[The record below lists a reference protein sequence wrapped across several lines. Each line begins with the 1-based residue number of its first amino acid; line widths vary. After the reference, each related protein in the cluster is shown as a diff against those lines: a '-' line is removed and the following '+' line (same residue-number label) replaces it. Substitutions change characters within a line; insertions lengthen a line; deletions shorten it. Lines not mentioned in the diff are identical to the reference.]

1 MKRRWLTL
9 LCALLLMF
17 VSTAQAEIQWPALTT
32 EGQQRVHDYVQQ
44 INANLSALGSYP
56 INSVFECYPGIVSLG
71 ITGQDNARNFRGCG
85 VKLYLTGQ
93 CGHSADRSLHES

>member
-56 INSVFECYPGIVSLG
+56 INSVFECYPAL
-71 ITGQDNARNFRGCG
+71 FRWA
-85 VKLYLTGQ
+85 LP
-93 CGHSADRSLHES
+93 DRTTQKFPRVWS